1 VLQAHD
7 GRARFASQFFV
18 SGPPVRHTRFM
29 GARDERVVQAAGGVI
44 VRQTLRGKIQVLL
57 VHRSH
62 REDWTFPKGKLES
75 GESHERCAL
84 REVEEE
90 TGLRCKLGV
99 ELPPSSYI
107 NGKGRPKVVRYWIM
121 DPGNDRAEPRN
132 EVDAVRWASLEE
144 AATILT
150 YPRDHKILTA
160 FAAAVG

>member
-1 VLQAHD
+1 M
-7 GRARFASQFFV
+7 
-18 SGPPVRHTRFM
+18 PHTGLM

-107 NGKGRPKVVRYWIM
+107 NGKGRLKVVRYWIM

-144 AATILT
+144 AATLLT
-150 YPRDHKILTA
+150 YSRDREILTA

>member
-1 VLQAHD
+1 M
-7 GRARFASQFFV
+7 
-18 SGPPVRHTRFM
+18 PHTGLM

-62 REDWTFPKGKLES
+62 RDDWTFPKGKLES

-107 NGKGRPKVVRYWIM
+107 NGKGRLKVVRYWIM

-132 EVDAVRWASLEE
+132 EVDAVRWAFLEE
-144 AATILT
+144 AATLLT
-150 YPRDHKILTA
+150 YPRDREILTA